1 MHPHLFSDRRRR
13 RRERSLRVFR
23 SQKDQ
28 KVVKARSRYTHH
40 AVEAALRK
48 LDEGLPIETVCQR
61 LGVARSTF
69 YRWKA
74 RFAAD
79 VDLQQWLTDQNQR
92 LRESARKLA
101 ADKALLQLIL
111 RRGN

>member
-1 MHPHLFSDRRRR
+1 MHAPRPPGL
-13 RRERSLRVFR
+13 
-23 SQKDQ
+23 
-28 KVVKARSRYTHH
+28 
-40 AVEAALRK
+40 AVRLLQRDVRAV
-48 LDEGLPIETVCQR
+48 TVAGEQDIAEVDVAPLGICQR

-92 LRESARKLA
+92 LRRRVCELA
-101 ADKALLQLIL
+101 ADKAQLQLIL

>member
-1 MHPHLFSDRRRR
+1 MHPHFFTPTAAV
-13 RRERSLRVFR
+13 RRERSLHVF
-23 SQKDQ
+23 QNKDQ
-28 KVVKARSRYTHH
+28 KVVKARSRYTPR
-40 AVEAALRK
+40 AFEAAFRQ
-48 LDEGLPIETVCQR
+48 LDKGIPIETVCQH

-79 VDLQQWLTDQNQR
+79 VDLQQWLADQNQR
-92 LRESARKLA
+92 LQESVRKLA

>member
-1 MHPHLFSDRRRR
+1 MYSASSPTAAVEGESGHF
-13 RRERSLRVFR
+13 RVFQN
-23 SQKDQ
+23 QKEK
-28 KVVKARSRYTHH
+28 KVVKARSRYTPR
-40 AVEAALRK
+40 AFEAALRQV
-48 LDEGLPIETVCQR
+48 EECIPIETVCRR

-79 VDLQQWLTDQNQR
+79 VDLQQWLTDQNRR
-92 LRESARKLA
+92 LRRSVRELA

-111 RRGN
+111 RHGE

>member
-1 MHPHLFSDRRRR
+1 M
-13 RRERSLRVFR
+13 
-23 SQKDQ
+23 
-28 KVVKARSRYTHH
+28 VKARSRYTPR
-40 AVEAALRK
+40 VFEAALRQ
-48 LDEGLPIETVCQR
+48 LEDGIPIETVCRR

-79 VDLQQWLTDQNQR
+79 VDMQQWLTDQNRR
-92 LRESARKLA
+92 LRRSVHKLG

-111 RRGN
+111 RHGE

>member
-1 MHPHLFSDRRRR
+1 M
-13 RRERSLRVFR
+13 
-23 SQKDQ
+23 
-28 KVVKARSRYTHH
+28 KARSRYIPREF
-40 AVEAALRK
+40 EAALWQVE
-48 LDEGLPIETVCQR
+48 EGVPIETVCGR

>member
-1 MHPHLFSDRRRR
+1 M
-13 RRERSLRVFR
+13 
-23 SQKDQ
+23 
-28 KVVKARSRYTHH
+28 KARGHYTPQEF
-40 AVEAALRK
+40 EAALQQ
-48 LDEGLPIETVCQR
+48 LEEGIPIETVCQR

-79 VDLQQWLTDQNQR
+79 IDLQQWLTDQNRR
-92 LRESARKLA
+92 LRRSVRKLG

-111 RRGN
+111 RHGE

>member
-1 MHPHLFSDRRRR
+1 M
-13 RRERSLRVFR
+13 
-23 SQKDQ
+23 KG
-28 KVVKARSRYTHH
+28 RSRYTPR
-40 AVEAALRK
+40 VFEAALRE
-48 LDEGLPIETVCQR
+48 LDKGISIETVCRR

-79 VDLQQWLTDQNQR
+79 VDLQQWLTDQNER
-92 LRESARKLA
+92 LRRIVRELE
-101 ADKALLQLIL
+101 ADKAQLQLFL